1 MQRNVEL
8 CVNDMDKNGVA
19 LGILYVGSGA
29 RKHSFAVDLVKVG
42 ASGRCVHDDKFE
54 GFTRARFPFHFIL
67 PRVPVFFLSSFFI
80 FFLSFLP
87 LPAEKCLKCTATCA
101 VRAGGL
107 R

>member
-42 ASGRCVHDDKFE
+42 ASGRCVHDENFE
-54 GFTRARFPFHFIL
+54 GLTWAGEVSFLFYM
-67 PRVPVFFLSSFFI
+67 PRVPVFFSFFI
-80 FFLSFLP
+80 F
-87 LPAEKCLKCTATCA
+87 
-101 VRAGGL
+101 
-107 R
+107 